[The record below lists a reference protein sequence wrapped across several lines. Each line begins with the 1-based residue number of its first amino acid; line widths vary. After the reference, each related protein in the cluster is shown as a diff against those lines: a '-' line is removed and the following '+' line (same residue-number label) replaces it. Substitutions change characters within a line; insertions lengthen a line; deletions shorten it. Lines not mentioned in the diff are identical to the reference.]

1 LPQGEDGS
9 KHTRMLTAFTT
20 ILALASISTY
30 GTWRPDLLSRHACSP
45 LYEHHGATQYS
56 ALSTPLLDVRPPA
69 GTRIKTS
76 VTSCLAPTIER

>member
-1 LPQGEDGS
+1 
-9 KHTRMLTAFTT
+9 M

-30 GTWRPDLLSRHACSP
+30 GTWRPDLLSRLACSP

-56 ALSTPLLDVRPPA
+56 ALSTPLLDVRPAA

-76 VTSCLAPTIER
+76 VTSYLAPTIEG